1 MRTFF
6 DYNEVK
12 AQETSGSSAKL
23 KRTPSIS
30 RTSSSSV
37 AAGGGLGGGNSQEK
51 IKNLSESI
59 MMRLKYLLD
68 CNLKDKFDLKTAK
81 KNWKLLA
88 KIATNHATLNKID
101 SSPSSKFAASVEEAE
116 NISKLK
122 SLITFR
128 RKIAQASRNEVPLS
142 EHILK
147 FLQSEITV
155 GEIMHV
161 RKIRK
166 NRTHLRSE
174 ALNIYFSI
182 LSGNSSPSSM
192 VIGISSLASSFK
204 FLDTFG
210 DISPQRH
217 YLYGLKGC
225 ESKNLDMVTKNFEYL
240 FNVCVEILSKAF
252 TNMNNTSLSLN
263 EKLIW
268 GDIVKATIHSLCH
281 DYELIDHSIMAG
293 SNFIEVLKLLLTSSD
308 KEISSLA
315 WSNFEVIL
323 SYYDSIS
330 FYRHRISINILN
342 FFFKKL
348 PIFHTITKCISF
360 F

>member
-1 MRTFF
+1 
-6 DYNEVK
+6 
-12 AQETSGSSAKL
+12 
-23 KRTPSIS
+23 
-30 RTSSSSV
+30 
-37 AAGGGLGGGNSQEK
+37 
-51 IKNLSESI
+51 
-59 MMRLKYLLD
+59 
-68 CNLKDKFDLKTAK
+68 LKTAK

-88 KIATNHATLNKID
+88 KIATNHATLNKIE

-128 RKIAQASRNEVPLS
+128 RKVAQAKNNEVPLS

-161 RKIRK
+161 RKLRK

-174 ALNIYFSI
+174 AFDIYFSI

-192 VIGISSLASSFK
+192 VIAISSLASSFK
-204 FLDTFG
+204 FLDSFG

-225 ESKNLDMVTKNFEYL
+225 ELKNLEIVTKNFELL
-240 FNVCVEILSKAF
+240 FNVCVDILSKAF
-252 TNMNNTSLSLN
+252 TNVNNSSLSLN
-263 EKLIW
+263 EKIIW
-268 GDIVKATIHSLCH
+268 ADIVKATIHTLCF

-308 KEISSLA
+308 KEISVLA
-315 WSNFEVIL
+315 WSTFEVIL
-323 SYYDSIS
+323 SYLIL
-330 FYRHRISINILN
+330 FYLTTYIQST
-342 FFFKKL
+342 F
-348 PIFHTITKCISF
+348 
-360 F
+360 